1 MASQAFAEVISVGV
15 MGTAG
20 QYSFSVGI
28 SSPDEGCERYADWW
42 EVVSMDGELIYR
54 RILLHSHVNEQPF
67 ERSGGPVGIGPDQR
81 VLVRAHMNPA
91 GYGGAAFE
99 GTAGGGLQRVEP
111 DPGFALE
118 LARTPPLPE
127 DCAF

>member
-1 MASQAFAEVISVGV
+1 MASRDLADVISVSI
-15 MGTAG
+15 TG
-20 QYSFSVGI
+20 QADQYYFSVGI
-28 SSPDEGCERYADWW
+28 SSPDAGCHQYADWW
-42 EVVSMDGELIYR
+42 EVTSTEGELLYR

-67 ERSGGPVGIGPDQR
+67 ERSGGPVEIDPDQG

-99 GTAGGGLQRVEP
+99 GTVEGGFRQVELGTDFAP
-111 DPGFALE
+111 DLG
-118 LARTPPLPE
+118 RTPPLPE